1 MTIPSEFDLI
11 AIERRADELD
21 VIAVRLYKIAE
32 REYAQGDAEGIPYS
46 YLAAEFAAEKY
57 RKSAQTSKQADAVR
71 ALASDV
77 VLLLGLVRS
86 MKSGGRV
93 SSVR

>member
-21 VIAVRLYKIAE
+21 AIAIRLDGIAN
-32 REYAQGDAEGIPYS
+32 REYERATTTHALWKAE
-46 YLAAEFAAEKY
+46 
-57 RKSAQTSKQADAVR
+57 QTGRQADAVR
-71 ALASDV
+71 GLASDV
-77 VLLLGLVRS
+77 VLLLGLIRS
-86 MKSGGRV
+86 MREGGRV